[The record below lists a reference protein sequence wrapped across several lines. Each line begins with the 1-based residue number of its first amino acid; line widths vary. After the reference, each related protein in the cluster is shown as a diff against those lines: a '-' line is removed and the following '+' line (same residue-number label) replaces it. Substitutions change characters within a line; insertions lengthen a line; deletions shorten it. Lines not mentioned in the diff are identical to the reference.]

1 MRSKNKPA
9 MTVAER
15 AYVTRV
21 KLLPCS
27 VCDSGGGE
35 FSPSEAHE
43 IRQGQWFTAV
53 ALCADCHRG
62 SHNSVGRG
70 IWRVKKMTELDALAV
85 TIQRLQMEI
94 SA

>member
-9 MTVAER
+9 MTAAER
-15 AYVTRV
+15 RWVTRL

-27 VCDSGGGE
+27 VCDTGGGE
-35 FSPSEAHE
+35 HAPSEAHE

-62 SHNSVGRG
+62 PHNSIGRG
-70 IWRVKKMTELDALAV
+70 IWRVKKMSELDALAV
-85 TIQRLQMEI
+85 TVERLQLENF
-94 SA
+94 